1 MSLENPEEGGER
13 ERWVADPDDMERR
26 EALAERVGS
35 ELKRDEQESGLS
47 FFGGDDRYRVFSYSP
62 AIVRKLLRH
71 EHARVEWVY
80 TAEGGEA
87 KGREENLSEIDLSEE
102 GVEIEGVCVELPLGT
117 LSIKG
122 SPRQRNTPSGVVS
135 TPSDARGV
143 AAAFDGGEE

>member
-1 MSLENPEEGGER
+1 MSLENPGEDGER
-13 ERWVADPDDMERR
+13 ERWVADSDDMERR

-87 KGREENLSEIDLSEE
+87 KGREENLSEISLSEE
-102 GVEIEGVCVELPLGT
+102 GVEIEGVCAELPLGT

-122 SPRQRNTPSGVVS
+122 SPRQRDTPSGVVS

-143 AAAFDGGEE
+143 AAAFDEVDE